1 MRTRLIAAV
10 LAVVLALV
18 GTVVLLMYVR
28 SASSQTAVQQAAPVS
43 TVDVL
48 VATGAIMVGSPSGEI
63 SKLVATKALPA
74 DAVLPNRVTDV
85 AQLAGKVAL
94 VALEPGEQ
102 LLRSK
107 FGAPPAQTTS
117 ATVSI
122 PVDLQQVT
130 ILLRPDRALGGH
142 LKPGNTVGVFI
153 SLKNPPQPLTRLV
166 LHKVL
171 VTAVEESAPPA
182 PSVTSVAT
190 APMSTPG
197 ATAAATV
204 QSAPA
209 ATVDPTAS
217 VLITLATTAGNA
229 ERIVF
234 AAENGSI
241 WLSNEPLT
249 AAEKD
254 TGIIDGKKVLG

>member
-48 VATGAIMVGSPSGEI
+48 VATGAIMVGSPAGEI

-107 FGAPPAQTTS
+107 FGAPPVQTTS

-122 PVDLQQVT
+122 PADLQQVT

-153 SLKNPPQPLTRLV
+153 SLKNPPQPLTHLV

-182 PSVTSVAT
+182 PSVTSAAT
-190 APMSTPG
+190 APTSTPG

-209 ATVDPTAS
+209 AMVDPTAS